1 MCRKLTKWTASIEEQ
16 SNLRSLMNQ
25 GWKVLHTRER
35 HTIMWTWIA
44 VGIVCVTDPIGFFL
58 ISGLLMMLTPPILY
72 AEMAMLLTTIRR
84 FVVSKQRSG
93 ERIMV
98 SVTVGLM
105 ITLFV
110 LSIHVAST

>member
-1 MCRKLTKWTASIEEQ
+1 
-16 SNLRSLMNQ
+16 
-25 GWKVLHTRER
+25 
-35 HTIMWTWIA
+35 
-44 VGIVCVTDPIGFFL
+44 
-58 ISGLLMMLTPPILY
+58 MLTPPILY